1 MKVLQIG
8 KWYPS
13 EGGMEKARD
22 NITYTLSS
30 WGVQCDMLCESR
42 SHTGNTYKINENCT
56 VFVVGTTFF
65 ISRVPVCLKE
75 ISLLRKICKQYD
87 ILDFHQPNP
96 ISVLALM
103 LSGYKGKVVT
113 HWHADIAESFFL
125 LKLYKPIQN
134 WLLRHSDVIFASTP
148 AIVETSP
155 GLKGYENKIEI
166 VPYGIDDP
174 IPQPELV
181 KEIRSEYPNKK
192 IIFGMGRLAAYKGY
206 DYLID
211 AMQELPEE
219 YVCLIGGKGPLHDQL
234 QSKIQSLGL
243 EERVKLLGFLDDEHV
258 SAYHDASIL
267 FCMPSINNGESFGI
281 VQTEAMAHGK
291 PVVTTK
297 VPMSGVSWV
306 NADGVSGLN
315 VPVMDSHALA
325 EAILKIGE
333 DDALRE
339 KYGKNARERFISLFD
354 KNVMVKSVLN
364 VYNRLV
370 GNSAN

>member
-22 NITYTLSS
+22 NISFTLSS
-30 WGVQCDMLCESR
+30 WGIQSDMLCENR
-42 SHTGNTYKINENCT
+42 SHEGKTYTINEKCKI
-56 VFVVGTTFF
+56 FVVGTTFF
-65 ISRVPVCLKE
+65 ISRVPICLKE
-75 ISLLRKICKQYD
+75 ISLLRKICKNYD

-96 ISVLALM
+96 ISILALM

-113 HWHADIAESFFL
+113 HWHADIAESFTL
-125 LKLYKPIQN
+125 LKMYKPIQD
-134 WLLRHSDVIFASTP
+134 WLLRRSDVIFASTP

-155 GLKGYENKIEI
+155 GLKGYDKKIVI
-166 VPYGIDDP
+166 VPYGIDEP
-174 IPQPELV
+174 ISYPDLV
-181 KEIRSEYPNKK
+181 DEIKKEYPNKK
-192 IIFGMGRLAAYKGY
+192 IVFGMGRLSAYKGY

-211 AMQELPEE
+211 AMKELPEE

-234 QSKIQSLGL
+234 ENHIKEQGL
-243 EERVKLLGFLDDEHV
+243 EDRVKLLGFLGDEHV

-281 VQTEAMAHGK
+281 VQTEAMSHGR

-306 NADGVSGLN
+306 NADGISGIN
-315 VPVMDSHALA
+315 VPVKDSHALA
-325 EAILKIGE
+325 EAILTLGS

-339 KYGKNARERFISLFD
+339 KYGKNARERFLSLFE

-364 VYNRLV
+364 VYKQLV
-370 GNSAN
+370 GE

>member
-1 MKVLQIG
+1 MKTLQIG
-8 KWYPS
+8 KWFPS

-30 WGVQCDMLCESR
+30 WGIQCDMLCENR
-42 SHTGNTYKINENCT
+42 THEGRTEKINENCT
-56 VFVVGTTFF
+56 LYVVGTTFF

-75 ISLLRKICKQYD
+75 ITLLRKICKNYD

-96 ISVLALM
+96 ISVFALM

-113 HWHADIAESFFL
+113 HWHADIAESFML
-125 LKLYKPIQN
+125 LKLYKPFQD
-134 WLLRHSDVIFASTP
+134 WLLRRSDVIFASTP
-148 AIVETSP
+148 AIAETSP
-155 GLKGYENKIEI
+155 GLKGFEKKIEI
-166 VPYGIDDP
+166 VPYGIDEP

-181 KEIRSEYPNKK
+181 KKIKDEYPNKK

-211 AMQELPEE
+211 AMKELPDE
-219 YVCLIGGKGPLHDQL
+219 YVCLIGGKGPMHDQL
-234 QSKIQSLGL
+234 ENHIKESGL
-243 EERVKLLGFLDDEHV
+243 ENRVKLLGFLNDEQV

-281 VQTEAMAHGK
+281 VQTEAMAHGR

-306 NADGVSGLN
+306 NADGVSGIN

-325 EAILKIGE
+325 EAILKIGS
-333 DDALRE
+333 DDVLRE
-339 KYGKNARERFISLFD
+339 KYGKNARDRFKALFE

-364 VYNRLV
+364 VYNKILER
-370 GNSAN
+370 